1 MSPAVPD
8 APPKA
13 LQPAANLQSLADQLL
28 LQCYSPA
35 AVLVN
40 NKGDILYISGRTGK
54 YLEPAAG
61 KTNWN
66 IFAMAREGLRDE
78 LTGALQKA
86 LRQKGAV
93 TLRNV
98 VVRTNGG
105 TQAVDLT
112 VRPLEEPEELR
123 GMVMIVFADV
133 ATPPETKPAGKT
145 QRAPARSAR
154 LAEQEQEI
162 EQLRQE
168 LQTTREEMQTSQE
181 ELKSTN
187 EELQSTNEELQST
200 NEELTT
206 SKEEMQS
213 MNEELQ
219 TLNNELQVKVDDLFR
234 TSNDLKN
241 LLDSTDIA
249 TLFLDNALRVRRFSS
264 QTTKITQLIASDVG
278 RPITDIASDLF
289 YPELG
294 EDVRQVL
301 RTLGSAEKQVAT
313 RDGRWFTVRIL
324 PYRTLENMI
333 DGVAITFVDITVSK
347 TLEAELRNTQAD
359 LEKHIVA
366 QGVKLDQAGERLQA
380 EIERG
385 QREKA
390 AGTIPGSGETA
401 EISHEKGPG

>member
-1 MSPAVPD
+1 ME
-8 APPKA
+8 
-13 LQPAANLQSLADQLL
+13 
-28 LQCYSPA
+28 
-35 AVLVN
+35 
-40 NKGDILYISGRTGK
+40 R
-54 YLEPAAG
+54 
-61 KTNWN
+61 
-66 IFAMAREGLRDE
+66 
-78 LTGALQKA
+78 
-86 LRQKGAV
+86 
-93 TLRNV
+93 
-98 VVRTNGG
+98 
-105 TQAVDLT
+105 
-112 VRPLEEPEELR
+112 
-123 GMVMIVFADV
+123 
-133 ATPPETKPAGKT
+133 
-145 QRAPARSAR
+145 
-154 LAEQEQEI
+154 EI

-168 LQTTREEMQTSQE
+168 LRTTREEMQTSQE

-234 TSNDLKN
+234 TSSDLKN
-241 LLDSTDIA
+241 LLDTTDIA

-301 RTLGSAEKQVAT
+301 RTLGSAEKQVAA
-313 RDGRWFTVRIL
+313 RDGRWFTARIL
-324 PYRTLENMI
+324 PYRTLENKI
-333 DGVAITFVDITVSK
+333 DGVAISFVDITVSK
-347 TLEAELRNTQAD
+347 TLEAELRKSQAD

-366 QGVKLDQAGERLQA
+366 QDVKLDQAGERLQA
-380 EIERG
+380 EMQRS

-401 EISHEKGPG
+401 GVSDEKGPG